1 VTEGVRIPPARQVGD
16 DPDQLARLLG
26 PMLIACES
34 SPALVAVT
42 WGPEHV
48 LVYQNSVSARLVGAR
63 RTGVPF
69 VTAFPELGGNPVGM
83 LDKVLTTGEPVE
95 LPRRNI
101 GLRDLAGEELV
112 MHSVI
117 APLGDGPPYGGL
129 VMTGVNVTDHAIA
142 QQAVYRT
149 ELLGRLSQV
158 MSAAGT
164 PDAALHALTGALVPV
179 VADLVAVFI
188 TPPAASR
195 AAGGTAAPAAI
206 SITPELLEDAGPPP
220 TPAPRDGPSPWE
232 PALAAGELVLIDPA
246 QTSPGEAPGSPT
258 RHWLDQARAR
268 NLAVVPLSIGGEL
281 AGALV
286 LLAVGDRPAFRQE
299 DAPFLA
305 DIATRAGAAVAQ
317 HRTAAQQR
325 ELALQLQRSL
335 LPSAPPSLP
344 GMLVA
349 ARYVAGSADVEVGG
363 DWWDVVHLGA
373 GRVGIGVGDVSGR
386 GIPAAAVMGQARAG
400 MRAAAHADL
409 SPVDVLTVLDA
420 QVGELVRIDDSDM
433 HRLPPRFATA
443 AYAVIDPFDDT
454 LRVANAGHPPL
465 LVKHPDGSVRQVLAP
480 PGPPLGLGVGQYD
493 DLVVPFPAGS
503 VLLAYTDGLVESR
516 TREVETG
523 IAELVRVFEALP
535 ATCPLEEAADTL
547 LSLADGSDDTALV
560 LIAYAAPAT
569 AAVRLQLTVTELDG
583 VPEAR
588 RALVRL
594 TQEQVPELADAVAA
608 VAAELLANA
617 MVHAGPPARL
627 RAFASA
633 ERVLLEISDT
643 SALRPAPRVA
653 TSRDEHGRG
662 LPIVAAFA
670 RAWGFRVTRDGKSTW
685 AEIAR

>member
-1 VTEGVRIPPARQVGD
+1 VTDGVQIPPALPVGD
-16 DPDQLARLLG
+16 DADRLVRLLG
-26 PMLIACES
+26 PARIAWDT

-42 WGPEHV
+42 WGPAHH
-48 LVYQNSVSARLVGAR
+48 LVYQNATSARLVGAR
-63 RTGVPF
+63 VLGVPMIE
-69 VTAFPELGGNPVGM
+69 AFPELGGRRFEM
-83 LDKVLTTGEPVE
+83 LDEVLRTGVPVE
-95 LPRRNI
+95 IPRRNV
-101 GLRDLAGEELV
+101 GLRDLSGDELV
-112 MHSVI
+112 LHYVV
-117 APLGDGPPYGGL
+117 APLGVAAPYDGL
-129 VMTGVNVTDHAIA
+129 VMTGVNVTDHALA
-142 QQAVYRT
+142 TQAADRA
-149 ELLGRLSQV
+149 ELLGRLSQA
-158 MSAAGT
+158 MSSAGA

-179 VADLVAVFI
+179 LADLVAVFI
-188 TPPAASR
+188 TPPAAAR

-206 SITPELLEDAGPPP
+206 TITPELLEDAGPPP
-220 TPAPRDGPSPWE
+220 TPAPRDEPSPWE

-246 QTSPGEAPGSPT
+246 QTTPGGTPESPS
-258 RHWLDQARAR
+258 RRWLDRARAR

-317 HRTAAQQR
+317 HRTAAQQQ
-325 ELALQLQRSL
+325 ELTLQLQRSL
-335 LPSAPPSLP
+335 LPAAPPSLP
-344 GMLVA
+344 GMRVA

-363 DWWDVVHLGA
+363 DWWDVLHLGA

-386 GIPAAAVMGQARAG
+386 GVPAAAVMGQARAG

-420 QVGELVRIDDSDM
+420 QVSELVRIDDSDM

-465 LVKHPDGSVRQVLAP
+465 LVKHPDGSVVQVLAP
-480 PGPPLGLGVGQYD
+480 PGPPLGLGVGQYV

-516 TREVETG
+516 TREVEIG
-523 IAELVRVFEALP
+523 IAELMRVFEALP
-535 ATCPLEEAADTL
+535 ATGPLEEAADTL
-547 LSLADGSDDTALV
+547 MSMADGSDDTALV

-653 TSRDEHGRG
+653 SSRDEHGRG

-670 RAWGFRVTRDGKSTW
+670 RTWGFRVTRDGKSTW
-685 AEIAR
+685 AEIAL

>member
-1 VTEGVRIPPARQVGD
+1 VTEGAGIPAAQLVGD
-16 DPDQLARLLG
+16 ADQLARLLG
-26 PMLIACES
+26 PARIAWDT

-42 WGPEHV
+42 WGPAHH
-48 LVYQNSVSARLVGAR
+48 LVYQNATSSKLVGAR
-63 RTGVPF
+63 VLGVPM
-69 VTAFPELGGNPVGM
+69 VEAFPELGSRRFEL
-83 LDKVLTTGEPVE
+83 LDEVLRTGVAVE
-95 LPRRNI
+95 IPRRNV
-101 GLRDLAGEELV
+101 GLRDLSGDELV
-112 MHSVI
+112 LHYVV
-117 APLGDGPPYGGL
+117 APLGTTAPYDGL
-129 VMTGVNVTDHAIA
+129 VMTGVNVTDHARA
-142 QQAVYRT
+142 TQAADRA
-149 ELLGRLSQV
+149 ELLGRLSQA
-158 MSAAGT
+158 MSSAGT

-195 AAGGTAAPAAI
+195 APAGATAPAAI
-206 SITPELLEDAGPPP
+206 SITPALLEEAGPPP
-220 TPAPRDGPSPWE
+220 TPETRDEPSPWE
-232 PALAAGELVLIDPA
+232 PALAAGELVLIDPVE
-246 QTSPGEAPGSPT
+246 TTRGEDDRSPT
-258 RHWLDQARAR
+258 REWLARARAR

-286 LLAVGDRPAFRQE
+286 LLAVGHRPAFRQE
-299 DAPFLA
+299 DGPFLA

-317 HRTAAQQR
+317 HRTAAQQQ

-335 LPSAPPSLP
+335 LPAAPPSLP

-363 DWWDVVHLGA
+363 DWWDVLHLGA

-386 GIPAAAVMGQARAG
+386 GVPAAAVMGQARAG

-420 QVGELVRIDDSDM
+420 QVSELVRIDDSDL

-443 AYAVIDPFDDT
+443 AYAVIDPFDDS

-465 LVKHPDGSVRQVLAP
+465 LVKQPDGSVRQVLAP
-480 PGPPLGLGVGQYD
+480 PGPPLGLGVGEYD

-503 VLLAYTDGLVESR
+503 TLLAYTDGLVESR
-516 TREVETG
+516 TREVEVG
-523 IAELVRVFEALP
+523 IAELVGLFRALP
-535 ATCPLEEAADTL
+535 ATCSLEEAADVL
-547 LSLADGSDDTALV
+547 LSMADGSDDTALV

-569 AAVRLQLTVTELDG
+569 AAVRLQLTVTDLQG

-588 RALVRL
+588 RAVVRL
-594 TQEQVPELADAVAA
+594 AQEQAPDLADAVAA

-617 MVHAGPPARL
+617 MLHAGPPARL

-653 TSRDEHGRG
+653 TPSDEHGRG
-662 LPIVAAFA
+662 LPIVTAFA
-670 RAWGFRVTRDGKSTW
+670 RRWGFRVTRDGKSTW
-685 AEIAR
+685 AEIAL